1 MCSDLSVFLFR
12 CCLSLLRWLA
22 GVILGDC
29 PNRHDSET
37 ALLGVLRFGDVPIF
51 AGLLFP
57 RPCVL
62 PGKLGKGFEWT
73 ADLYKTLGSGASFH
87 QVEANAE
94 SVIAGL
100 P

>member
-1 MCSDLSVFLFR
+1 MGKGNHAVPAIYAAAVEPGI
-12 CCLSLLRWLA
+12 A

-29 PNRHDSET
+29 PDRHDSET

-62 PGKLGKGFEWT
+62 TGEQGKGFEWT
-73 ADLYKTLGSGASFH
+73 ANLYKTLGSEASFH
-87 QVEANAE
+87 QVETNAE
-94 SVIAGL
+94 SVIAKL

>member
-1 MCSDLSVFLFR
+1 MGKGNQAVSAIYAAAVEPGT
-12 CCLSLLRWLA
+12 A
-22 GVILGDC
+22 GVILEDC
-29 PNRHDSET
+29 PDRHDGET

-62 PGKLGKGFEWT
+62 TGGQGRGFEWT
-73 ADLYKTLGSGASFH
+73 ANLYKTLGSEASFH
-87 QVEANAE
+87 QVETNAE
-94 SVIAGL
+94 SVITEL